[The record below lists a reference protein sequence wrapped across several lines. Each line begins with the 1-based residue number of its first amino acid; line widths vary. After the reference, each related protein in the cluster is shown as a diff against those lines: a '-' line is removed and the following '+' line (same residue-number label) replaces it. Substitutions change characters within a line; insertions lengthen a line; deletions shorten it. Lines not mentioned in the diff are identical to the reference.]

1 MTFKINTKISIILLS
16 LLFFVFSFLFI
27 ILFFQF
33 PQKNEISQKINF
45 KSDFNLIDHNGNN
58 VSIKTFEGKSSA
70 IFFGFTYCPD
80 ICPITISNLSYWLD
94 QLDQPASKLTAYF
107 ISVDPERDTI
117 EYIRDYIQNFSSK
130 IVGISGQQNELDI
143 LLKAFDIYAKK
154 VPFADNDYNI
164 EHTSLI
170 YLTDPQFNL
179 IDTISY
185 GEDEK
190 TALKKIQKVLDYSTS
205 KITIDSK

>member
-1 MTFKINTKISIILLS
+1 
-16 LLFFVFSFLFI
+16 
-27 ILFFQF
+27 
-33 PQKNEISQKINF
+33 
-45 KSDFNLIDHNGNN
+45 
-58 VSIKTFEGKSSA
+58 
-70 IFFGFTYCPD
+70 
-80 ICPITISNLSYWLD
+80 
-94 QLDQPASKLTAYF
+94 SKLTAYF
-107 ISVDPERDTI
+107 ISVDPDRDTI

>member
-1 MTFKINTKISIILLS
+1 MTFKINTKINVVLLS

-80 ICPITISNLSYWLD
+80 ICPTTLYDMSQVKREIIAAGVGAEALQFKVGD
-94 QLDQPASKLTAYF
+94 K
-107 ISVDPERDTI
+107 I
-117 EYIRDYIQNFSSK
+117 EYRTTASGWVAGVITKVNRGSSSRSA
-130 IVGISGQQNELDI
+130 G
-143 LLKAFDIYAKK
+143 
-154 VPFADNDYNI
+154 
-164 EHTSLI
+164 
-170 YLTDPQFNL
+170 
-179 IDTISY
+179 
-185 GEDEK
+185 
-190 TALKKIQKVLDYSTS
+190 
-205 KITIDSK
+205 